1 VPVHSQPDEDPQPSL
16 RHGASA
22 LDPAEHAWL
31 EEQCYL
37 NDLLTDADIPPD
49 EPDNLLHPDP
59 ADTSSRPVELAGL
72 TFDELDDLMDA
83 AVPAGQGRPAQPAW
97 PLCYLGSD
105 DLSALSPHDGTGL
118 GCGFAD
124 GGVLDTLPAG
134 IPLAMSATDSHDRI
148 DDLDDDSLVG
158 LVRAWRRVTS
168 WAQAR
173 ELAAISA
180 LAGRRPADG
189 YPPTTAGQL
198 PVNLSEFVG
207 AELAAALTLTAPAA
221 EAQLGLAVDFTGRP
235 ATWAALDAGR
245 IDLPRAMVIM
255 TLLAELGPEHAAKV
269 EADVLPQ
276 APDMTTSQLRRA
288 LRRAIL
294 KLDPE
299 AAQRRREQAERSAR
313 VETWTDPEGTA
324 TLAGRNLP
332 PAQTLAASK
341 RLTQIAAAWKKQGAV
356 AGMDL
361 LRAHAYLALLNGL
374 PIDLPPAS
382 LLPLGALSA
391 DDERAPANST
401 AAAAPGGDALPAGLR
416 RTPEPELPPEP
427 KLPPLAGLINL
438 TVPLTTLL
446 GLGEAPGEAAG
457 FGPVDAGTARQL
469 ACALAGHRAT
479 RWAITVTGPSGYA
492 LAHGTGRGNPALASG
507 ATVATAGTGG
517 GWTVRVTAE
526 PIATADCDHRKA
538 EPGYRPSPALR
549 ALVRARSRTC
559 SFYGCGRQAVRC
571 DLDHVIPHDQGG
583 LTCECNMA
591 PLCRYHH
598 RVKQAENWKLEQI
611 SPGVMAW
618 LTPAGRRYITL
629 PSQHPT

>member
-1 VPVHSQPDEDPQPSL
+1 MPAHSQPGEDPQPSL
-16 RHGASA
+16 RPGTSA
-22 LDPAEHAWL
+22 LDPAERAWL
-31 EEQCYL
+31 EEQGYL
-37 NDLLTDADIPPD
+37 DGLLSDADIPPD
-49 EPDNLLHPDP
+49 EPDYLLHPDP

-72 TFDELDDLMDA
+72 TFDELDDLLDS
-83 AVPAGQGRPAQPAW
+83 AVPAGQGRPAAPAW

-134 IPLAMSATDSHDRI
+134 IPLAMFARDSHDQI
-148 DDLDDDSLVG
+148 NDLDDDSLVG

-198 PVNLSEFVG
+198 PANLSEFVS

-221 EAQLGLAVDFTGRP
+221 EAQLSLAVDFTGRP

-245 IDLPRAMVIM
+245 IDLPRAMVIT
-255 TLLAELGPEHAAKV
+255 TLLAELAPGHAAKV

-276 APDMTTSQLRRA
+276 APDMTTAQLRRA

-313 VETWTDPEGTA
+313 VETWADPEGTA

-332 PAQTLAASK
+332 TAQALAASK
-341 RLTQIAAAWKKQGAV
+341 RLTQVAAAWKKQGAEG
-356 AGMDL
+356 GMDL

-374 PIDLPPAS
+374 SVDLPPAS
-382 LLPLGALSA
+382 LVPPVSLPAAGQAAAGS
-391 DDERAPANST
+391 DT
-401 AAAAPGGDALPAGLR
+401 AATAPDGEALPAGLR
-416 RTPEPELPPEP
+416 RTPQAELPA
-427 KLPPLAGLINL
+427 LAGLINL

-492 LAHGTGRGNPALASG
+492 LAHGSGRGNPARASG
-507 ATVATAGTGG
+507 PTVATAGTGS

-526 PIATADCDHRKA
+526 PIAAGDCDHRHA
-538 EPGYRPSPALR
+538 ETGYRPSPALQ

-583 LTCECNMA
+583 LTCECNLA

-598 RVKQAENWKLEQI
+598 RVKQAEGWKLEEI
-611 SPGVMAW
+611 CPGVMAW